1 MQENLEFETRRN
13 ELLKSFE
20 AVKEMVLSTCSN
32 NRVTSRVVSTAC
44 HGDKIYFL
52 SWDHH
57 VKCLQIRD
65 TPRMAFCHE
74 NIQIEGIASIK
85 GNPLDEKNIA
95 YSEKYKEKQPAIFE
109 IFTKF
114 KGMVIIEVSIIQIR
128 SYIQKN
134 GEYYLD
140 CLNLAEKTAYRE
152 NMKVDA

>member
-20 AVKEMVLSTCSN
+20 AAKEMVFSTCSN
-32 NRVTSRVVSTAC
+32 NKVTSRVVSTAC
-44 HGDKIYFL
+44 HGDKIYLL

-57 VKCLQIRD
+57 VKCLQILD
-65 TPRMAFCHE
+65 NPSVAFCHE
-74 NIQIEGIASIK
+74 NIQIEGIANIK
-85 GNPLDEKNIA
+85 GNPFDEKNIA

-114 KGMVIIEVSIIQIR
+114 KGMVIIEVSILQIR
-128 SYIQKN
+128 SYVQDN

-140 CLNLAEKTAYRE
+140 SLNFIEKTAYRK